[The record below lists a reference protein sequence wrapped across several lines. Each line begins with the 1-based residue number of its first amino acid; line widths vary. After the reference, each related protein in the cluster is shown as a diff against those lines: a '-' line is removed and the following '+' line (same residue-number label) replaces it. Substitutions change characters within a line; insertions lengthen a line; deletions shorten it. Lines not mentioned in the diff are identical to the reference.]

1 MADYLHGAYGAI
13 QAVGNRVAD
22 DSQGAI
28 VYVGTAPVHT
38 VEGGANNVNKPILVR
53 NIADARKHF
62 GYSDDWAS
70 YTLCEAMFVHL
81 MMKGVGPLVLINVL
95 DPAKAAHK
103 NASPTTASKTP
114 VNGVIQIASAE
125 SAILDSVTVKT
136 QDNTPVTKVKGT
148 DYTLAYNAE
157 KKILTITSIGDGLG
171 SAALTVEYDTIKPS
185 GVAASD
191 VIGTTDDLGTN
202 TGLYAIRNV
211 YQMTGLIPSFLA
223 APGFSDTAAV
233 NAAMTAV
240 SLKVNGHW
248 DAYCFA
254 DIPLADGVTPLTLAT
269 VKTYKDSNG
278 YNKPNETVYWP
289 MAKGI
294 DGRKYHLSVLAA
306 ANFQELLIAQGG
318 VPYKTAS
325 NTECPIIENLYEGAS
340 VTGKVY
346 DDTIINEKLN
356 KNGIASA
363 AFVGGRWAIWG
374 CHSADYDQENADKK
388 NVSETSLMMLYYISN
403 DFQHRRPVDVD
414 KPMTANDLAS
424 IVSEEQSRIDAL
436 LSIGA
441 LTYGEVSLNASYQA
455 KSDIMNGDYSFLF
468 NITTTPLARSLT
480 AIVNWTEDGF
490 VTYFESMAA

>member
-53 NIADARKHF
+53 NIADARKRF

-81 MMKGVGPLVLINVL
+81 MQKGVGPLVLINVL

-136 QDNTPVTKVKGT
+136 QDSTPVTKVKGT

-269 VKTYKDSNG
+269 VKPYKDSNG

-294 DGRKYHLSVLAA
+294 DGPPTSRNCSSRRAA
-306 ANFQELLIAQGG
+306 S
-318 VPYKTAS
+318 PT
-325 NTECPIIENLYEGAS
+325 
-340 VTGKVY
+340 
-346 DDTIINEKLN
+346 
-356 KNGIASA
+356 
-363 AFVGGRWAIWG
+363 
-374 CHSADYDQENADKK
+374 
-388 NVSETSLMMLYYISN
+388 
-403 DFQHRRPVDVD
+403 RRPATPTVRSS
-414 KPMTANDLAS
+414 KTSTRARAS
-424 IVSEEQSRIDAL
+424 PARC
-436 LSIGA
+436 
-441 LTYGEVSLNASYQA
+441 
-455 KSDIMNGDYSFLF
+455 M
-468 NITTTPLARSLT
+468 TTPSSTRS
-480 AIVNWTEDGF
+480 
-490 VTYFESMAA
+490 